1 MLPFNFGPVEL
12 IIVLALLPLGLLS
25 LFLGR
30 KLFWLFVGI
39 SGFLLGLLIGGV
51 VGIGNGW
58 DWPAILLVGLLLG
71 GGAAVLSIYLQKPMA
86 SLAGFMM
93 GGLLAAVLYILVR
106 YGTDFATSLMFGGP
120 GPETW
125 ILFLMG
131 GVAAAVFVWVT
142 YEWALIVLSSLSG
155 ALLTFIGIAPFLPF
169 NLPGILYLLI
179 LVGLGV
185 LGIYVQAQ
193 MMSKTRA
200 VVVAPAPL
208 PPAAPYQ
215 PLSPAA
221 PYQPMPPTAPAPQA
235 PSGGACPQCGAPV
248 RPGAKFCNRC
258 GATLGAGN

>member
-1 MLPFNFGPVEL
+1 MLPFTAGPVEL
-12 IIVLALLPLGLLS
+12 IILLVLPLGLLS

-51 VGIGNGW
+51 IGIGNGW
-58 DWPAILLVGLLLG
+58 DWPVILLVGLLLG
-71 GGAAVLSIYLQKPMA
+71 AGAAVLSIYLQKPMA

-93 GGLLAAVLYILVR
+93 GGLLAVVLYMLVR
-106 YGTDFATSLMFGGP
+106 YGTNIATNLMFGGP

-125 ILFLMG
+125 ILFLVG

-169 NLPGILYLLI
+169 NLPGIIYLLI
-179 LVGLGV
+179 LAGLAAV
-185 LGIYVQAQ
+185 GIYVQAQ
-193 MMSKTRA
+193 MLSKTQA
-200 VVVAPAPL
+200 VVVVPAAVPAAHAASYQPL
-208 PPAAPYQ
+208 PPSSSAAQ
-215 PLSPAA
+215 
-221 PYQPMPPTAPAPQA
+221 T
-235 PSGGACPQCGAPV
+235 PSGNDCPQCGAPV

-258 GATLGAGN
+258 GATVGAGSAP

>member
-1 MLPFNFGPVEL
+1 MLPFTAGPVEL
-12 IIVLALLPLGLLS
+12 IILLVLPLGLLS

-51 VGIGNGW
+51 IGIGNGW
-58 DWPAILLVGLLLG
+58 DWPVILLVGLLLG
-71 GGAAVLSIYLQKPMA
+71 AGAAVLSIYLQKPMA

-93 GGLLAAVLYILVR
+93 GGLLAVVLYMLVR
-106 YGTDFATSLMFGGP
+106 YGTNIATNLMFGGP

-125 ILFLMG
+125 ILFLVG

-169 NLPGILYLLI
+169 NLPGIIYLLI
-179 LVGLGV
+179 LVGLAAV
-185 LGIYVQAQ
+185 GIYVQAQ
-193 MMSKTRA
+193 MLSKTQAVA
-200 VVVAPAPL
+200 VVPVAAPPGPATSIPSPSAPAP
-208 PPAAPYQ
+208 AVQ
-215 PLSPAA
+215 
-221 PYQPMPPTAPAPQA
+221 APA
-235 PSGGACPQCGAPV
+235 SDVCPQCGAPV

-258 GATLGAGN
+258 GATVAVGDHQ

>member
-1 MLPFNFGPVEL
+1 MEL
-12 IIVLALLPLGLLS
+12 IITLVMLPLGLLS

-30 KLFWLFVGI
+30 QLFWLFVGI

-51 VGIGNGW
+51 IGISNGW

-106 YGTDFATSLMFGGP
+106 YGMDFATRLMLGGP

-125 ILFLMG
+125 ILFLVG

-169 NLPGILYLLI
+169 NLPGILYLLM
-179 LVGLGV
+179 LVGLAV

-200 VVVAPAPL
+200 VAVVPAPL
-208 PPAAPYQ
+208 PSAAPYQ
-215 PLSPAA
+215 SLPPAA
-221 PYQPMPPTAPAPQA
+221 SAPQST
-235 PSGGACPQCGAPV
+235 SGGACPQCGAPV
-248 RPGAKFCNRC
+248 RPGARFCNRC
-258 GATLGAGN
+258 GATLGAGS

>member
-1 MLPFNFGPVEL
+1 
-12 IIVLALLPLGLLS
+12 VLALLPLGLLS

-51 VGIGNGW
+51 VGMGNGW

-71 GGAAVLSIYLQKPMA
+71 VGAAVLSIYLQKPMA

-106 YGTDFATSLMFGGP
+106 YGTDFATRLMFGGP

-125 ILFLMG
+125 ILFLAG
-131 GVAAAVFVWVT
+131 GVAAAVFVWAT
-142 YEWALIVLSSLSG
+142 YEWALIVLSSLAG
-155 ALLTFIGIAPFLPF
+155 ALMTFAGLFGFIPF
-169 NLPGILYLLI
+169 NLPGILYLAI
-179 LVGLGV
+179 LVGLAA

-200 VVVAPAPL
+200 VMVAPAPAPL
-208 PPAAPYQ
+208 PPAASYQ
-215 PLSPAA
+215 PLPASA
-221 PYQPMPPTAPAPQA
+221 PGAQA
-235 PSGGACPQCGAPV
+235 ASGRVCPQCGAPI
-248 RPGAKFCNRC
+248 RPGARFCNRC
-258 GATLGAGN
+258 GATLAVDGAK

>member
-1 MLPFNFGPVEL
+1 MEL
-12 IIVLALLPLGLLS
+12 IITLVMLPLGLLS

-30 KLFWLFVGI
+30 QLFWLFVGI

-51 VGIGNGW
+51 IGISNGW
-58 DWPAILLVGLLLG
+58 DWPVILLVGLFLG
-71 GGAAVLSIYLQKPMA
+71 GAAAVLSIYLQKPMA

-93 GGLLAAVLYILVR
+93 GGLLTAVLYMLVR
-106 YGTDFATSLMFGGP
+106 YGANIAARLMFGGP

-125 ILFLMG
+125 ILFLVG

-179 LVGLGV
+179 LVGLAV

-193 MMSKTRA
+193 MMSRTRA
-200 VVVAPAPL
+200 IVVA
-208 PPAAPYQ
+208 PAAPYQ
-215 PLSPAA
+215 PPPPPARYQPLTPAA
-221 PYQPMPPTAPAPQA
+221 LAPQA
-235 PSGGACPQCGAPV
+235 PSGDACPQCGAPV
-248 RPGAKFCNRC
+248 RSGAKFCNRC
-258 GATLGAGN
+258 GATLGGGSR

>member
-1 MLPFNFGPVEL
+1 MEFIIALVMLPF
-12 IIVLALLPLGLLS
+12 GLLS

-39 SGFLLGLLIGGV
+39 SGFLLGLVIGVV

-58 DWPAILLVGLLLG
+58 DWPVILLVGLVLG
-71 GGAAVLSIYLQKPMA
+71 AGAAVLSIYLQKPMA

-93 GGLLAAVLYILVR
+93 GGILAAVLYMLVR
-106 YGTDFATSLMFGGP
+106 YGTNIATSLMFGGP

-125 ILFLMG
+125 IFFLVG

-169 NLPGILYLLI
+169 NLPGILYLTI
-179 LVGLGV
+179 LVGLAV

-193 MMSKTRA
+193 MMSKTQA
-200 VVVAPAPL
+200 VVVVPAPL
-208 PPAAPYQ
+208 PSAAPYQ
-215 PLSPAA
+215 PLPPSPAGA
-221 PYQPMPPTAPAPQA
+221 QT
-235 PSGGACPQCGAPV
+235 PSGKPCPQCGAPV

-258 GATLGAGN
+258 GATLEGGS

>member
-1 MLPFNFGPVEL
+1 MEFV
-12 IIVLALLPLGLLS
+12 IALVMLPLGLLS

-30 KLFWLFVGI
+30 QLFWLFVGI

-58 DWPAILLVGLLLG
+58 DWPVILLVGLLLG

-106 YGTDFATSLMFGGP
+106 YGTDFATRLMFGGP

-125 ILFLMG
+125 ILFLVG

-169 NLPGILYLLI
+169 NLPGILYLLM
-179 LVGLGV
+179 LVGLAV

-200 VVVAPAPL
+200 VVVAPASL

-215 PLSPAA
+215 PVSPA
-221 PYQPMPPTAPAPQA
+221 TPAPQA
-235 PSGGACPQCGAPV
+235 PSGGACPQCGAPI

-258 GATLGAGN
+258 GATLGASK

>member
-1 MLPFNFGPVEL
+1 MEFITAMVM
-12 IIVLALLPLGLLS
+12 LPLGLLS

-71 GGAAVLSIYLQKPMA
+71 GAAAVLSIYLQKPMA

-93 GGLLAAVLYILVR
+93 GGLLAAVLYMLVR
-106 YGTDFATSLMFGGP
+106 YGTNIATSLMFGGP

-125 ILFLMG
+125 ILFLVG

-155 ALLTFIGIAPFLPF
+155 ALLTFVGIAPFLPF
-169 NLPGILYLLI
+169 NLPGILYLLM
-179 LVGLGV
+179 LVGLAV

-208 PPAAPYQ
+208 PSAAPYQ
-215 PLSPAA
+215 PLSPA
-221 PYQPMPPTAPAPQA
+221 APAPQA
-235 PSGGACPQCGAPV
+235 PSGGACPQCGAPI

-258 GATLGAGN
+258 GATLGAGS

>member
-1 MLPFNFGPVEL
+1 MEFL
-12 IIVLALLPLGLLS
+12 IGLIMLPLGLLS

-71 GGAAVLSIYLQKPMA
+71 GGAALLSIYLQKPMA
-86 SLAGFMM
+86 SLAGFVL
-93 GGLLAAVLYILVR
+93 GGLMAAVLYMLLR
-106 YGTDFATSLMFGGP
+106 FGGDLAMNLMFGGP

-125 ILFLMG
+125 ILFLVG

-142 YEWALIVLSSLSG
+142 YEWALIVLSSLAG
-155 ALLTFIGIAPFLPF
+155 ALMTFAGLFSFMPF
-169 NLPGILYLLI
+169 NLPGILYLAI
-179 LVGLGV
+179 LVGLAA

-200 VVVAPAPL
+200 IVVAPAP
-208 PPAAPYQ
+208 APV

-221 PYQPMPPTAPAPQA
+221 PYQPMPPTVSPQQA
-235 PSGGACPQCGAPV
+235 QAGGACPQCGAPV

-258 GATLGAGN
+258 GATLSADSAAD

>member
-1 MLPFNFGPVEL
+1 MEFLIALIMLPF
-12 IIVLALLPLGLLS
+12 GLLS

-51 VGIGNGW
+51 VGIGNDW
-58 DWPAILLVGLLLG
+58 DWPVILLVGLILG
-71 GGAAVLSIYLQKPMA
+71 AGAAVLSIYLQKPMA

-93 GGLLAAVLYILVR
+93 GGMLAAVLYILVR
-106 YGTDFATSLMFGGP
+106 YGTNFATNLMFGGP
-120 GPETW
+120 GAETW
-125 ILFLMG
+125 ILFLVG

-169 NLPGILYLLI
+169 NLPGIFYLLI
-179 LVGLGV
+179 LAGLAV

-193 MMSKTRA
+193 MMSKTQA
-200 VVVAPAPL
+200 VLVAPAPA
-208 PPAAPYQ
+208 PPMPAAPYQ
-215 PLSPAA
+215 PL
-221 PYQPMPPTAPAPQA
+221 PPS
-235 PSGGACPQCGAPV
+235 PSGAQTPAGNTCPNCGAPV

-258 GATLGAGN
+258 GTMV